1 MAVEWLYLETN
12 YLMGVAT
19 GRYPLAEDLLVKRPT
34 SVLLAI
40 PEVCYMEAIAAFESL
55 QSRRNQ
61 FATALDDERM
71 QLREGIHS
79 PGALR
84 LISQLEAAR
93 LESTN
98 LTNEFRGRLSS
109 AMHMLPFVAR
119 GLPASAKIIR
129 WSAENPVCRQPTD
142 NLILHVITDHAAKRH
157 EAKTF
162 FTANSS
168 DFEAD
173 SAGKTL
179 RDAGIGRVLNSY
191 DDLVNWLAS
200 RGRSSS

>member
-55 QSRRNQ
+55 QTRRNR
-61 FATALDDERM
+61 FATALHDERM

-84 LISQLEAAR
+84 LISQLETAR

-98 LTNEFRGRLSS
+98 LTNEFWDRLSS
-109 AMHMLPFVAR
+109 AMDQLAFVAR

-129 WSAENPVCRQPTD
+129 WSAKNQACAQPTD
-142 NLILHVITDHAAKRH
+142 NLILHVIADHAAKRK

-162 FTANSS
+162 FTANDR
-168 DFEAD
+168 DFVSELPRRIL
-173 SAGKTL
+173 GH
-179 RDAGIGRVLNSY
+179 AGIGPILNSY
-191 DDLVNWLAS
+191 DGLVNWLAS
-200 RGRSSS
+200 RGQSAS